1 MKILAFDCSGAGICA
16 AVTDDEKL
24 LGEAVLQ
31 SEVKHSVTLLP
42 AIETLMSSCGV
53 SMADIDVFAVTAGPG
68 SFTGVRI
75 GVSLLKGLAFGSNKP
90 CISVSSL
97 EALAYNLRG
106 LDGVYVPVMDARRG
120 QFYNA
125 LFDGEKRL
133 CEDRLITAEKLT
145 EELEELGRIAYL
157 CGDGS
162 DIAQK
167 LVTYGNLK
175 KAPERLT
182 CMSGYSVA
190 MCALNN
196 YKNGVGM
203 YTDTN
208 IKPLYLRKSQAERE
222 REERIKNNDN
232 R

>member
-24 LGEAVLQ
+24 LGEAILQ

-42 AIETLMSSCGV
+42 TIESLMSSCGTAI
-53 SMADIDVFAVTAGPG
+53 SDVDAFAVTVGPG

-75 GVSLLKGLAFGSNKP
+75 GVSMLKGLAFGSSKP
-90 CISVSSL
+90 CIAVSSL

-106 LDGVYVPVMDARRG
+106 LDGVYCSVMDARRG

-133 CEDRLITAEKLT
+133 CEDRLITAQELAGELKKLGKT
-145 EELEELGRIAYL
+145 AYV

-162 DIAQK
+162 DTALK
-167 LVTYGNLK
+167 LVEYPNIE
-175 KAPERLT
+175 KAPQRLT
-182 CMSGYSVA
+182 YMSGYSVA
-190 MCALNN
+190 MCALAN
-196 YKNGVGM
+196 YKKGVGI

-208 IKPLYLRKSQAERE
+208 IQPLYLRKSQAERE
-222 REERIKNNDN
+222 REERMNNQ
-232 R
+232 